1 MVTCIEAGSCPPTT
15 PVEVFH
21 IYDVT
26 YGTGMTTMIMAL
38 IIGTITVAIYLRN
51 RNLPMLAILGIY
63 EIGIF
68 STILTSS
75 YISSQYNIAEYVI
88 GLAVTSAVVMMVL
101 RLIKE

>member
-1 MVTCIEAGSCPPTT
+1 MPAT
-15 PVEVFH
+15 PVAVFNA
-21 IYDVT
+21 YDVT
-26 YGTGMTTMIMAL
+26 YGAGMTTMVMAL

-88 GLAVTSAVVMMVL
+88 GLGVTTAVVMMVL